1 MRRQSWFNGW
11 RVWDKGQWQVLLLVP
26 AVCLFTLFIWAN
38 GAKAG
43 VAKVAAGANHT
54 VIIKDDGSLWAW
66 GYNWYGQL
74 GDGTTI
80 NKNSP
85 VQIGTDIDW
94 QAVAAGY
101 YHTVALKRDGTLWW
115 RESNKI
121 LFQIGTDTD
130 WQAVAAGE
138 SHTVALKTDGSLW
151 AWGSNEFGKLGDGTA
166 WKERPML
173 IISADEF
180 SSCIVTPSAGANG
193 SISPDSPQNV
203 NDGTSISFTLTP
215 NTGYVIDKVEGCD
228 GSLKANTYTIIAPA
242 SADCTVTASFRESSD
257 SDGDGIDDAWEL
269 KYFSNLSTADATTDY
284 DCDGYMDLQEY
295 LNNLNGETDP
305 KDGQYDP
312 TKRNASCG
320 TGWSMRGTALHAVY
334 ILLLQNGKTE

>member
-1 MRRQSWFNGW
+1 RF
-11 RVWDKGQWQVLLLVP
+11 
-26 AVCLFTLFIWAN
+26 
-38 GAKAG
+38 
-43 VAKVAAGANHT
+43 
-54 VIIKDDGSLWAW
+54 
-66 GYNWYGQL
+66 GQL
-74 GDGTTI
+74 GDGTTSD
-80 NKNSP
+80 KSSP
-85 VQIGTDIDW
+85 V
-94 QAVAAGY
+94 
-101 YHTVALKRDGTLWW
+101 H
-115 RESNKI
+115 
-121 LFQIGTDTD
+121 IGTDTD